1 VVLRRRRRVDRVYIV
16 TVDGV
21 TFGPFPTYERAT
33 YFAQDCRSVK
43 PYGIEEV
50 PVDTAIVSRVY
61 QTHPDEKGN
70 INATSYEEVFK
81 NDADLKE
88 GKNECFDRVG

>member
-1 VVLRRRRRVDRVYIV
+1 MNKVYIV

-50 PVDTAIVSRVY
+50 PVDTAIVYRV
-61 QTHPDEKGN
+61 D
-70 INATSYEEVFK
+70 
-81 NDADLKE
+81 KE
-88 GKNECFDRVG
+88 DKDECFDRVG